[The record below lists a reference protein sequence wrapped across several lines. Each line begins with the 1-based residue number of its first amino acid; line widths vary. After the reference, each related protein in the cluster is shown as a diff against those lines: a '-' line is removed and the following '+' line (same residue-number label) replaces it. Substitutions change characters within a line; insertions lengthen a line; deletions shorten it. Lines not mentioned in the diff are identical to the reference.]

1 MPRSPRAVEP
11 AGNRLLA
18 ALPGV
23 DRDCLRAIL
32 HRTRLRPHAILQEP
46 GQAIR
51 DVYFPL
57 SGVISLMT
65 PLTDGRCIETATI
78 GNEGMAGVHAFL
90 GGGPLD
96 NGQAMAQVPGEALV
110 MDADTFRAETNGNG
124 KLPVLMLAYMQALFA
139 QIAQAVACNGVHEIQ
154 QRTAKWLLQ
163 THDRVQGD
171 TFQLTQEFLAD
182 MLGVTRPS
190 VTVAARTLQHAGLI
204 RYSRGQITVLDR
216 AGLEEAACECH
227 QATRNVYERLVAS
240 TPIDA
245 PQRGLHG

>member
-1 MPRSPRAVEP
+1 MPRSPRAVAP

-23 DRDCLRAIL
+23 DRARLL
-32 HRTRLRPHAILQEP
+32 TNMYRTRLRPHTILQEP

-51 DVYFPL
+51 NVYFPL
-57 SGVISLMT
+57 TGVISLMT

-78 GNEGMAGVHAFL
+78 GNEGMAGVHALL

-96 NGQAMAQVPGEALV
+96 NGLAMAQVPGETLV
-110 MDADTFRAETNGNG
+110 MDVDAFRAEADGNG
-124 KLPVLMLAYMQALFA
+124 KLHTLMLAYTQTLFA
-139 QIAQAVACNGVHEIQ
+139 QISQAVACNSVHEIQ

-171 TFQLTQEFLAD
+171 SFQLTQEFLAD

-204 RYSRGQITVLDR
+204 RYWRGQITVLDR
-216 AGLEEAACECH
+216 DGLEEAACECH
-227 QATRNVYERLVAS
+227 QATRNIYERLMAS
-240 TPIDA
+240 TPNH
-245 PQRGLHG
+245 PTGV